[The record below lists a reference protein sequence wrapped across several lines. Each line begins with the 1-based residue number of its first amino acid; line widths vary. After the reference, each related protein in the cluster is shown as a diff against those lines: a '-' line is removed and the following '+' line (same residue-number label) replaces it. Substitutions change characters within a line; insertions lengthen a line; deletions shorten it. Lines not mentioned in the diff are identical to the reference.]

1 MMNDIITSLFL
12 GVLDHLHVVLQAG
25 LVGRLLPYSFV
36 VGYLYAGSGRPALAP
51 PATILSGQST
61 GRRLVQDSDSFN

>member
-25 LVGRLLPYSFV
+25 LVGQ
-36 VGYLYAGSGRPALAP
+36 AGFPIFAAGFILWVWPPTLAP
-51 PATILSGQST
+51 PAATLS
-61 GRRLVQDSDSFN
+61 RVNPPADA